1 MKSPGLQRI
10 LVNAGLGAIAL
21 IFLYPIIW
29 MVLAGFRSNAEIFS
43 TRSIWPERWHATY
56 YEALFANEHFDFG
69 RAFGNSLLIATAQSF
84 GATVLAALAGFV
96 VASARLWQ
104 RRIAILAALGLV
116 MISPQVISLPMLV
129 WINRV
134 GLFDHAL
141 GVILPGLASG
151 LGLLYFVRVWSK
163 VPRELSEAARAE
175 GATEWMIFRILIPL
189 VRSQLLVL
197 GFLLFVLAW
206 HAHLIPLLI
215 LQSEDQR
222 TLPLQLAALYGGSFH
237 PPQAILMAAATIGL
251 LPLLVLFA
259 WGGPLF
265 RTAAK
270 DFVSA

>member
-1 MKSPGLQRI
+1 MTSSRWQRMF
-10 LVNAGLGAIAL
+10 LNAGLAAMAL

-29 MVLAGFRSNAEIFS
+29 MALAGFRSNREIFS
-43 TRSIWPERWHATY
+43 THALWPKQWHVTY
-56 YEALFANEHFDFG
+56 YQALFANEYFDFG
-69 RAFGNSLLIATAQSF
+69 RALGNSLMIASAQSA
-84 GATVLAALAGFV
+84 GATLLASLAGYAVELF
-96 VASARLWQ
+96 RFWQ
-104 RRIAILAALGLV
+104 RRVAVAGAFGLV
-116 MISPQVISLPMLV
+116 MISPQLISLPLLA
-129 WINRV
+129 WINRI

-175 GATEWMIFRILIPL
+175 GASEWMIFRTLVPL
-189 VRSQLLVL
+189 VRSHLLVL
-197 GFLLFVLAW
+197 GLLLFVLAW

-222 TLPLQLAALYGGSFH
+222 TLPLQLAAIYGGSFH

-259 WGGPLF
+259 CGGRLF
-265 RTAAK
+265 STAAK
-270 DFVSA
+270 DFVSG